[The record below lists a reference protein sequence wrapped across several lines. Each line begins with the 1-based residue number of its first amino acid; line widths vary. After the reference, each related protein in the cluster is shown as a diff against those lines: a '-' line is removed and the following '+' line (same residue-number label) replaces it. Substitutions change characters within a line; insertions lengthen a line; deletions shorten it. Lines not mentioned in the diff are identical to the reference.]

1 MTKRRRKILMRRLI
15 YIPIVHSSA
24 DMGSMSESLEQVY
37 RKKYGRRK
45 WTQRTKIVEK
55 IWKEVERKIS
65 LLPLDYAKV
74 KIYQDGLPKC
84 GRELEIAK
92 SAAAGGSKNYQ
103 LVLDLVEKGAQLIG
117 TEDPNLLIQE
127 YHQLRNTL
135 DNLQGSPASQPAR
148 LTGFD
153 EAGADSASLRDSSP
167 AVRDVPPSQDSAQQR
182 DSKSGTV
189 KRQERNRRA
198 KLPKKRK
205 LPRSHSTSETAVET
219 FVSQRDKYIALRIDE
234 TLRDG
239 ETGFLFVGVVHR
251 VNEMLPSDIQISYLL
266 PL

>member
-1 MTKRRRKILMRRLI
+1 MRRLI
-15 YIPIVHSSA
+15 YIPIVHSDA
-24 DMGSMSESLEQVY
+24 DMGSMSESLKEVY
-37 RKKYGRRK
+37 MKQYGRQK

-55 IWKEVERKIS
+55 IWKEIEKKIS

-84 GRELEIAK
+84 GRELDIAK

-103 LVLDLVEKGAQLIG
+103 LVLHLVEKGAQLIG

-127 YHQLRNTL
+127 YNQLRNTL
-135 DNLQGSPASQPAR
+135 DNLQGTHRVRGALGATRPRPA
-148 LTGFD
+148 L
-153 EAGADSASLRDSSP
+153 AG
-167 AVRDVPPSQDSAQQR
+167 
-182 DSKSGTV
+182 
-189 KRQERNRRA
+189 RA
-198 KLPKKRK
+198 GLPKKRK
-205 LPRSHSTSETAVET
+205 LPHSHSASETAVET

-266 PL
+266 PI

>member
-1 MTKRRRKILMRRLI
+1 MTKRSRKILMRRLI

-37 RKKYGRRK
+37 RKKYGRQK
-45 WTQRTKIVEK
+45 WTQRTKTVEK
-55 IWKEVERKIS
+55 IWKEIKRKIS
-65 LLPLDYAKV
+65 LLQLDYSKV

-135 DNLQGSPASQPAR
+135 DNLQGSPAFQDSAHSRDSPASQ
-148 LTGFD
+148 
-153 EAGADSASLRDSSP
+153 DSASLRDS
-167 AVRDVPPSQDSAQQR
+167 RER
-182 DSKSGTV
+182 NK
-189 KRQERNRRA
+189 ERNRRA
-198 KLPKKRK
+198 GLPKNKWKITSPINR
-205 LPRSHSTSETAVET
+205 RSAGFGAETSPDAVEG
-219 FVSQRDKYIALRIDE
+219 FVSQRDKYIALRIHE

-239 ETGFLFVGVVHR
+239 EIGLLFVGVVHR
-251 VNEMLPSDIQISYLL
+251 VNEILPSDIQVSYLL
-266 PL
+266 PT

>member
-1 MTKRRRKILMRRLI
+1 MTKRRSGNPSLREKILMRRLI

-37 RKKYGRRK
+37 RKKYGRQK
-45 WTQRTKIVEK
+45 WIQRTKTVQK
-55 IWKEVERKIS
+55 IWREIEKKIS
-65 LLPLDYAKV
+65 FLPLDYAKV

-153 EAGADSASLRDSSP
+153 EAGSPKSFGRRRAGGDSASLRDS
-167 AVRDVPPSQDSAQQR
+167 RER
-182 DSKSGTV
+182 NK
-189 KRQERNRRA
+189 ERNRRA

-205 LPRSHSTSETAVET
+205 LPQSHSASETAVET
-219 FVSQRDKYIALRIDE
+219 FVSQRDKYISIRINE
-234 TLRDG
+234 TLKDG
-239 ETGFLFVGVVHR
+239 ETGFLFVGVVHK

>member
-24 DMGSMSESLEQVY
+24 DMGSMSESLKEVY
-37 RKKYGRRK
+37 MKKYGRRK

-55 IWKEVERKIS
+55 IWKEIERKIS

-135 DNLQGSPASQPAR
+135 DNLQGSPAS
-148 LTGFD
+148 
-153 EAGADSASLRDSSP
+153 LRDS
-167 AVRDVPPSQDSAQQR
+167 R
-182 DSKSGTV
+182 
-189 KRQERNRRA
+189 ERNRRA

-205 LPRSHSTSETAVET
+205 LPQSHSTSETAVET

-251 VNEMLPSDIQISYLL
+251 VNEMLPSDIQISYFL

>member
-1 MTKRRRKILMRRLI
+1 MRRLI
-15 YIPIVHSSA
+15 YIPIVHSDA
-24 DMGSMSESLEQVY
+24 DMGSMSESLKDVY
-37 RKKYGRRK
+37 MKHHGRRK
-45 WTQRTKIVEK
+45 WTQRTRIVAK
-55 IWKEVERKIS
+55 MWKEIEKKIS

-92 SAAAGGSKNYQ
+92 SAAAGGSENYQ

-135 DNLQGSPASQPAR
+135 DNLQGKSH
-148 LTGFD
+148 L
-153 EAGADSASLRDSSP
+153 
-167 AVRDVPPSQDSAQQR
+167 PP
-182 DSKSGTV
+182 K
-189 KRQERNRRA
+189 E
-198 KLPKKRK
+198 K
-205 LPRSHSTSETAVET
+205 LPRSRSALMSRRSAGFGAESSPDRLEG
-219 FVSQRDKYIALRIDE
+219 FVSQRDKYIALRIDQ

>member
-1 MTKRRRKILMRRLI
+1 MTKRRSGNPSLREKILMRRLI
-15 YIPIVHSSA
+15 YIPIVHSDA

-103 LVLDLVEKGAQLIG
+103 LVLGLVEKGAQLIG

-135 DNLQGSPASQPAR
+135 DNLQGKSHLPPKGKLLRSR
-148 LTGFD
+148 
-153 EAGADSASLRDSSP
+153 SAP
-167 AVRDVPPSQDSAQQR
+167 M
-182 DSKSGTV
+182 
-189 KRQERNRRA
+189 NRRA
-198 KLPKKRK
+198 AGFGAE
-205 LPRSHSTSETAVET
+205 TSPDAVEG
-219 FVSQRDKYIALRIDE
+219 FVSQRDKYIALRIDK

-251 VNEMLPSDIQISYLL
+251 VNEMLPPDIQISYLL
-266 PL
+266 PTQNVTTQRKIC

>member
-1 MTKRRRKILMRRLI
+1 MTKRRSGNPSLREKILMRRLI

-24 DMGSMSESLEQVY
+24 DMGSMSESLEEVY

-55 IWKEVERKIS
+55 IWKEIERKIS

-103 LVLDLVEKGAQLIG
+103 LVLHLVEKGAQLIG

-135 DNLQGSPASQPAR
+135 DNLQGKSHLPPKGKLLRSRSARRAMTEPAAR
-148 LTGFD
+148 LGD
-153 EAGADSASLRDSSP
+153 ESSP
-167 AVRDVPPSQDSAQQR
+167 SP
-182 DSKSGTV
+182 
-189 KRQERNRRA
+189 
-198 KLPKKRK
+198 
-205 LPRSHSTSETAVET
+205 VEA

-234 TLRDG
+234 TLQDG
-239 ETGFLFVGVVHR
+239 ETGFLFVGVVHK

-266 PL
+266 PT

>member
-1 MTKRRRKILMRRLI
+1 MTKRRSGNPSLREKILMRRLI

-37 RKKYGRRK
+37 RKKYGRQK
-45 WTQRTKIVEK
+45 WIQRTKTVQK
-55 IWKEVERKIS
+55 IWREIEKKIS
-65 LLPLDYAKV
+65 FLPLDYAKV

-135 DNLQGSPASQPAR
+135 DNLQGSPASHPPS
-148 LTGFD
+148 
-153 EAGADSASLRDSSP
+153 ADASLRDS
-167 AVRDVPPSQDSAQQR
+167 AAFQHSA
-182 DSKSGTV
+182 SKRHSGERN
-189 KRQERNRRA
+189 KERNRRA

-205 LPRSHSTSETAVET
+205 LPQSHSASETAVET
-219 FVSQRDKYIALRIDE
+219 FVSQRDKYISIRINE
-234 TLRDG
+234 TLKDG
-239 ETGFLFVGVVHR
+239 ETGFLFVGVVHK

>member
-1 MTKRRRKILMRRLI
+1 MTKRRRKILVRRLI
-15 YIPIVHSSA
+15 YIPIVHSDA
-24 DMGSMSESLEQVY
+24 DMGSMSESLAQVY
-37 RKKYGRRK
+37 RKKYGRGK
-45 WTQRTKIVEK
+45 WIQRTKIVAK
-55 IWKEVERKIS
+55 IWKEIERKIS

-135 DNLQGSPASQPAR
+135 DNLQGKSHLSPKGKLLRSR
-148 LTGFD
+148 
-153 EAGADSASLRDSSP
+153 SAP
-167 AVRDVPPSQDSAQQR
+167 I
-182 DSKSGTV
+182 
-189 KRQERNRRA
+189 NRRSA
-198 KLPKKRK
+198 GSGAETLPD
-205 LPRSHSTSETAVET
+205 AVEA

-239 ETGFLFVGVVHR
+239 ETGLLFVGVVHR

-266 PL
+266 PT

>member
-37 RKKYGRRK
+37 MKEYGRRK
-45 WTQRTKIVEK
+45 WARRTRIVEK

-135 DNLQGSPASQPAR
+135 DNLQGSPASHPPS
-148 LTGFD
+148 
-153 EAGADSASLRDSSP
+153 ADASLRDS
-167 AVRDVPPSQDSAQQR
+167 R
-182 DSKSGTV
+182 
-189 KRQERNRRA
+189 ERNRKA
-198 KLPKKRK
+198 ELPKNKWKITSPINR
-205 LPRSHSTSETAVET
+205 RSAGFGAETSPDAVEG

-239 ETGFLFVGVVHR
+239 ETGFLFVGVIHR
-251 VNEMLPSDIQISYLL
+251 VNEMLPLDIQIYYLL
-266 PL
+266 PT